1 MDQERKMKTPGK
13 CCKKSFRKM
22 AEDGVCVRGLYC
34 KYRVFYKAT
43 GKKTEFKVDVL
54 HHFR

>member
-1 MDQERKMKTPGK
+1 MKTPGK
-13 CCKKSFRKM
+13 CCKKSFRMM

-34 KYRVFYKAT
+34 KYGVFYKAT

>member
-1 MDQERKMKTPGK
+1 MDRGKKMKTPGK

-34 KYRVFYKAT
+34 KYGVFYKAT